1 MKNDENYKILLE
13 EVLEKLEKARKSDD
27 DYLLENTEIEK
38 ILSCIEETREN
49 LNIQIQNN
57 VTLRKMFKS
66 EQDSNKELTKKVA
79 TLEKEINALKNNV
92 REVYDKLD

>member
-1 MKNDENYKILLE
+1 MKNDEDYKTLIEEILK
-13 EVLEKLEKARKSDD
+13 KLEKARKSDE
-27 DYLLENTEIEK
+27 DYLLENAEIEK

-66 EQDSNKELTKKVA
+66 EQDNNKELTKKVA